1 MAQQVKGLAVRP
13 NDLSSTPTVL
23 EHPNF
28 IGKRQIYTTSNI
40 LLKNKTD
47 VRLGDLLAQQ

>member
-28 IGKRQIYTTSNI
+28 IGKRQIYTT
-40 LLKNKTD
+40 NKYF
-47 VRLGDLLAQQ
+47 VKKQNRCEAG